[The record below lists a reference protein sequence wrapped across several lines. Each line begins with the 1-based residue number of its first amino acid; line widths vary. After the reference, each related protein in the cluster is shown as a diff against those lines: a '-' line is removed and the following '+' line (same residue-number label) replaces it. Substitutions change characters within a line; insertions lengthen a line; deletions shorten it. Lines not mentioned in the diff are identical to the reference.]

1 MAEKIEFQLSVSKD
15 DLNAAL
21 SSATDEAKKTEKAIF
36 KLSDAFKDASD
47 ELSKIKASFIG
58 NLGANA
64 VSGAFGLLRSAI
76 SETVTQAREYSKA
89 IAEVNSILPK
99 NQKLTE
105 DQIQTFIKLSSL
117 YGKDAQSEAKA
128 FYEIVSGGVEDTA
141 TAFKILRQ
149 ANEAATA
156 GLTDVNV
163 AAKVLTSTFN
173 AFAQQGTTV
182 NQITDSLFQAVKDGQ
197 TTFNELSNTLGRVA
211 PIAAS
216 VGVRIDEVAG
226 SIAFLTKSGIQT
238 DQAITGLRTT
248 LSAIIK
254 PTKEAADEA
263 KKLGIN
269 FGSDAIKQA
278 GGFANFLNQIRV
290 ATNGSSTSI
299 AKLFGDVNAINTVI
313 AIANGNFQDFTKTL
327 DSNQKSVGATAL
339 AAKELK
345 NSFDFQA
352 GQAEQSIKN
361 LATSFSVFLLP
372 ALQTTLTGFKAL
384 TGIEKLNVELDEN
397 RKKLKELAT
406 EYNTTKDAL
415 DLLKN
420 SRGASDRQIQESIK
434 VVGSIAQGEKRLNEI
449 LLERTKIRQGTNIQT
464 TGGNKPTVDT
474 VVDPTIEDQAVKLRQ
489 ETFQK
494 LAIAK
499 AEFDAAEQEK
509 KLLNIEQGSLEG
521 QAELDRLL
529 EFEKKKIDARYLAEE
544 EKNKIIKDSATQQEA
559 IQATSLRK
567 QLEISNASTKI
578 ETAKFQAQSKL
589 EQQTLQTR
597 LGYIQAFGNLSS
609 SLFKSN
615 SKEQFYVQKAAAI
628 AQSVVATQLAA
639 AQALAV
645 PPAPNLALAATAKTM
660 GAINTAAI
668 VATAIQGFEQGGIIG
683 ATRGADNQIAS
694 VRTGEM
700 VLNADQQKNLMNMIN
715 QGTMGSGEI
724 VIQID
729 GRTIA
734 RAVRD
739 QINNGFK
746 LA

>member
-21 SSATDEAKKTEKAIF
+21 ASATDEAKKTEKAIF
-36 KLSDAFKDASD
+36 RLSDAFSNASD
-47 ELSKIKASFIG
+47 ELSRIKSSFIG

-64 VSGAFGLLRSAI
+64 VSGAFSLLKSAI
-76 SETVTQAREYSKA
+76 GETVTQAREYSKA

-141 TAFKILRQ
+141 TAFKILKQ

-197 TTFNELSNTLGRVA
+197 TTFNELSNSLGRVA

-226 SIAFLTKSGIQT
+226 SIAFLTKSGVQT

-248 LSAIIK
+248 LAAIIK

-263 KKLGIN
+263 RRLGIS
-269 FGSDAIKQA
+269 FGADAIKQA

-299 AKLFGDVNAINTVI
+299 ARLFGDVNAINTVI

-327 DSNQKSVGATAL
+327 DTNRKSTGATAL

-345 NSFDFQA
+345 DSFDFKA

-372 ALQTTLTGFKAL
+372 ALQTTLNGFKAL
-384 TGIEKLNVELDEN
+384 TGIGNVTVELDEN
-397 RKKLKELAT
+397 RKKLSELAL
-406 EYNTTKDAL
+406 EYNKTKSAL
-415 DLLKN
+415 DVLKN
-420 SRGASDRQIQESIK
+420 AQGASDRQLQESLKI
-434 VVGSIAQGEKRLNEI
+434 VGSVADGEKRLNEI
-449 LLERTKIRQGTNIQT
+449 LLERTKIRQGI
-464 TGGNKPTVDT
+464 KAPTVKGDEPIVDP
-474 VVDPTIEDQAVKLRQ
+474 VVDPLAEAESLKLRQ

-494 LAIAK
+494 LALAR
-499 AEFDAAEQEK
+499 AEFDAAEQER
-509 KLLNIEQGSLEG
+509 KLLSIEQGDTEG
-521 QAELDRLL
+521 QVEFDKLL
-529 EFEKKKIDARYLAEE
+529 EFEQKKIDAKFLAEE
-544 EKNKIIKDSATQQEA
+544 QKNSLIKDALAKRQA
-559 IQATSLRK
+559 IESTDLRK
-567 QLEISNASTKI
+567 QKELADASLKI
-578 ETAKFQAQSKL
+578 QFNKTQAQNKL
-589 EQQTLQTR
+589 EQQSLQTR
-597 LGYIQAFGNLSS
+597 LGYLQAFGNLASAIA
-609 SLFKSN
+609 KDG
-615 SKEQFYVQKAAAI
+615 SKEQFLIQKAAAI
-628 AQSVVATQLAA
+628 AQSIVSTQLAA
-639 AQALAV
+639 SQALAV
-645 PPAPNLALAATAKTM
+645 PPAPNFPLAATAKTI
-660 GAINTAAI
+660 GNINTAAI
-668 VATAIQGFEQGGIIG
+668 VATAIKGFEQGGIVG
-683 ATRGADNQIAS
+683 ATNGPDNQLAS
-694 VRTGEM
+694 IRTGEL
-700 VLNADQQKNLMNMIN
+700 VLNAEQQKNLFNAIN
-715 QGTMGSGEI
+715 SGNLGGGDI
-724 VIQID
+724 VVQID
-729 GRTIA
+729 GREIA
-734 RAVRD
+734 KAVRS
-739 QINNGFK
+739 QLNAGFR